1 MSVTTARKQR
11 EREARE
17 VLIVD
22 HAQRLL
28 LKNGF
33 QELNLDELAGAVE
46 YSKGTLYQHFA
57 SKEEITLAVATRAL
71 RERADLFERALTF
84 TGRSRERARAIGFAC
99 CHFMIA
105 HPDYF
110 HVEMMLKCNSFWNK
124 ASTQRQQEHGLEAG
138 RVFRAV
144 HRVVLEGETSGDLPR
159 GRMPSEHIALAMAAV
174 TVGSHIMAQEPD
186 LRLLAGVKDPV
197 RIVRENQDVLLDGL
211 GWRPLYREHDY
222 AAVDRRI
229 RADVF
234 PGAAWLAA

>member
-17 VLIVD
+17 ALIVD

-33 QELNLDELAGAVE
+33 QELNLDELAAAVE
-46 YSKGTLYQHFA
+46 YSKGTLYQHFE
-57 SKEEITLAVATRAL
+57 SKEDITLAVATRAL
-71 RERADLFERALTF
+71 RERADLFEHALAF

-99 CHFMIA
+99 CHFMVA

-110 HVEMMLKCNSFWNK
+110 HVEMMLKGPSFWEK
-124 ASTQRQQEHGLEAG
+124 ASAQRRQEHGLEAG
-138 RVFRAV
+138 RVFRAI
-144 HRVVLEGETSGDLPR
+144 HRVVLEGETSGDLPK
-159 GRMPSEHIALAMAAV
+159 GRLPSEHVALAMAAI

-197 RIVRENQDVLLDGL
+197 RVVRENQDALLDGF
-211 GWRPLYREHDY
+211 GWRPLLREHDY

-229 RADVF
+229 RAEVF
-234 PGAAWLAA
+234 PDASWLRA